1 MKHPPFP
8 ASFAAGHRHVFKSV
22 RNHLAA
28 IAGRLMPKSFRAK
41 ITLAIALIIIVM
53 MTALIVTQNI
63 VVARTTAEANQTM
76 TMCANEDGT
85 VSVTTGSDAEN
96 DPAANG
102 TGDYAVVCYTG
113 AKRNLDGMEFYV
125 PYTSQEW
132 DAAKDKTKN
141 GPWILDEYNGV
152 MINTANAVTNTLTTT
167 MRTVSIIALAVFGVF
182 AVVAAWLIGTMLSR
196 RVTAVDRQV
205 AALQPNDL
213 TARLDVKPGHDDIDR
228 LVDSING
235 MLDRVEAASE
245 AERRFV
251 SNASHE
257 LRTPIAAVET
267 NLDAPLAQGR
277 FPADVE
283 PSVRRALAANR
294 RGAQLVQALLTL
306 SRIQSGTIGGGRA
319 SGDGG
324 PAHDRAAATATVASQ
339 TTDLRACVDKSLADI
354 AGSAAAHGITV
365 DVTGL
370 GDGEPTSDDDG
381 TAIAGNTALPVHA
394 DPALLDL
401 AVGNLLRNAV
411 VHNSEHGSIA
421 VTIDRTP
428 ADGPAD
434 DDAGMNHAAGDPDA
448 SAGHRSR
455 ATLTVTNTTDETL
468 PDDLAELIQPFHRGE
483 NSRISATPGVGLGLS
498 IADAACQAMGATLE
512 LSRTDDHRFR
522 ASIRFAG

>member
-8 ASFAAGHRHVFKSV
+8 ASLAAGHRHVFKSV
-22 RNHLAA
+22 RNHLAV

-85 VSVTTGSDAEN
+85 ISVATGSDTE
-96 DPAANG
+96 DGPAADG
-102 TGDYAVVCYTG
+102 TGDYPVVCYTG
-113 AKRNLDGMEFYV
+113 SKRNLDGMEFYV

-306 SRIQSGTIGGGRA
+306 SRIQSGTIGGPQTA
-319 SGDGG
+319 NDG
-324 PAHDRAAATATVASQ
+324 AAPSDGAGSTTQSNPLPRTATGATVGSDAARA
-339 TTDLRACVDKSLADI
+339 TDLTACVNDMIDDVADD
-354 AGSAAAHGITV
+354 AAMHDIT
-365 DVTGL
+365 
-370 GDGEPTSDDDG
+370 
-381 TAIAGNTALPVHA
+381 VHA
-394 DPALLDL
+394 DNLPAVRVAVDHALLEL
-401 AVGNLLRNAV
+401 AVGNLVRNAV
-411 VHNSEHGSIA
+411 VHNVNGGSIDVA
-421 VTIDRTP
+421 IVQN
-428 ADGPAD
+428 G
-434 DDAGMNHAAGDPDA
+434 DDAESKAGD
-448 SAGHRSR
+448 GCV
-455 ATLTVTNTTDETL
+455 TLTVTNGTDEML
-468 PDDLAELIQPFHRGE
+468 PGDLNELTQPFHRGE
-483 NSRISATPGVGLGLS
+483 HSRISAAPGVGLGLS
-498 IADAACQAMGATLE
+498 IVDAACHAMGTTLT
-512 LSRTDDHRFR
+512 LSQPDSDTFR
-522 ASIRFAG
+522 ATIRFPR